1 MTMMIKHGTVL
12 ENKNGKLLV
21 SVTRNEAC
29 GSCAAKGSCGQK
41 GETIIELFSPDD
53 IEVGDKVILESRTS
67 DITKYSMYV
76 YVLPVVMMVIGA
88 VLPNVFLKNSG
99 YDVNL
104 LTLLSIIIFFAISF
118 LIIKAIDKN
127 LASDNVMKVR
137 KI

>member
-29 GSCAAKGSCGQK
+29 GSCAAKGSCGK
-41 GETIIELFSPDD
+41 KEETIIELFSSDD

-88 VLPNVFLKNSG
+88 VLPHVFLKNSG

>member
-29 GSCAAKGSCGQK
+29 GSCAAKGSCGK
-41 GETIIELFSPDD
+41 KEETIIELFSPDD

-88 VLPNVFLKNSG
+88 VLPHVFLKNSG

>member
-41 GETIIELFSPDD
+41 EETIIELYSPDD

>member
-12 ENKNGKLLV
+12 ENKNGNLLV

-41 GETIIELFSPDD
+41 EETIIELFSPDD